1 MACDKK
7 SCKGWSSKTNY
18 FSWLQISEML
28 GHPAAPFSPERHLN
42 EINESLQPSFHATQ
56 ALPIPWRKV
65 SRILIFVP
73 FRTALKIFKIF
84 EIYDS
89 QQFESE
95 SVSTETVEHGTPSG
109 KRSHDSG
116 DNSYKSTFFGGG
128 HSALGCLGYTF
139 HTYVGTASKAGAWK
153 SQQALSD
160 RHKST
165 IWAPLASE
173 VFSSLVM
180 SLVSIIVQESFC
192 HGNSSG
198 IDLFELNLSSFCK
211 FWTKILGKPVQP
223 SPLGTADN
231 VVDVEAKFV
240 QASHCRKCMSRGMSE
255 PNPGDVSTSCL
266 WMKSITKVVVYEC
279 LQ

>member
-1 MACDKK
+1 M
-7 SCKGWSSKTNY
+7 
-18 FSWLQISEML
+18 
-28 GHPAAPFSPERHLN
+28 
-42 EINESLQPSFHATQ
+42 
-56 ALPIPWRKV
+56 
-65 SRILIFVP
+65 
-73 FRTALKIFKIF
+73 
-84 EIYDS
+84 
-89 QQFESE
+89 
-95 SVSTETVEHGTPSG
+95 STETVEHGTPSG
-109 KRSHDSG
+109 KIFHDSR

-139 HTYVGTASKAGAWK
+139 HTYVGTTSKAGAWK

-180 SLVSIIVQESFC
+180 SLVSIIIQESFC

-223 SPLGTADN
+223 SPLAQLTTLSTLKPN
-231 VVDVEAKFV
+231 LSRPHIVVSVCLAVCLSPIPE
-240 QASHCRKCMSRGMSE
+240 MSLHLVFG
-255 PNPGDVSTSCL
+255 
-266 WMKSITKVVVYEC
+266 
-279 LQ
+279 